1 MIEIDQWLPGIKGR
15 VGERQEANEFMGAP
29 FGVTEHFY
37 IFISLVF
44 NDCMHLL
51 KLWIIHLK
59 LFKLVNFKINFLQIM
74 P

>member
-51 KLWIIHLK
+51 KL
-59 LFKLVNFKINFLQIM
+59 
-74 P
+74 